1 MWSKKIVA
9 VSFLIAVCTPLLCL
23 GATGRESQ
31 RAHIPQTP
39 AGRQLAG
46 FLRAYNTG
54 EINSLH
60 KFIAEHFDK
69 TALEKRSADERAST
83 SAATFKITR
92 RLNLHRI
99 ERSTDYEV
107 DALCQ
112 SEVTEAWFSITIQVA
127 PQPPHGI
134 IRQAFGFASRPADA
148 IPHRKLR
155 TTQIVRQLDA
165 YLAKLVAADM
175 LSGTVLVAR
184 GNQPIFKKAYGL
196 NNSQMPNGIDT
207 KFDLASLT
215 KMFTAVAIAQL
226 VRREK
231 LSYGDSL
238 GKFLPDYPNKSAA
251 EKVTLHHLLTHTSG
265 LAEYSDKKEYR
276 PARQAGDQFKTLKD
290 WFPFFAD
297 DALTFEPGTKS
308 DYSNSN
314 FIVLGVVIEK
324 VTGQSYFDYVRE
336 HIFKPAGMNGTV
348 LSLAAGNSAGG
359 GLSTVKDLL
368 KFAVALRQH
377 TLLSPKYT
385 DIILTS
391 KITTGKDEG
400 YGYGF
405 EVRRL
410 NGKRIVGHSGGG
422 EADNYLDM
430 YLDDDYTV
438 VIFAKPYAGMNIT
451 RKLRELIIQGN

>member
-9 VSFLIAVCTPLLCL
+9 VSFLIASCPSLLCL
-23 GATGRESQ
+23 GVTKRENQGAT
-31 RAHIPQTP
+31 IPKTP
-39 AGRQLAG
+39 AGQQLAG

-54 EINSLH
+54 ELNTLH
-60 KFIAEHFDK
+60 RFIAERFDK
-69 TALEKRSADERAST
+69 ATLEKRSAGERAST
-83 SAATFKITR
+83 SAATFKITSQ
-92 RLNLHRI
+92 LNVYRV

-107 DALCQ
+107 EALCQ

-134 IRQAFGFASRPADA
+134 IRQTFGFASRPADA

-155 TTQIVRQLDA
+155 TTQIVKQLNA

-175 LSGTVLVAR
+175 LSGTVLVAK
-184 GNQPIFKKAYGL
+184 GNKTVFKKAYGS
-196 NNSQMPNGIDT
+196 NNSKAANDVET

-215 KMFTAVAIAQL
+215 KMFTSVAIAQL
-226 VRREK
+226 VQQDK
-231 LSYGDSL
+231 LSYGDSI
-238 GKFLPDYPNKSAA
+238 GKLLQGYPNKSAS

-276 PARQAGDQFKTLKD
+276 PARQAGDKFKTLKD
-290 WFPFFAD
+290 WFPFFAAE
-297 DALTFEPGTKS
+297 ALAFEPGTKS

-314 FIVLGVVIEK
+314 FIVLGVVLEK

-336 HIFKPAGMNGTV
+336 HIFKPAGMNSTV
-348 LSLAAGNSAGG
+348 LTAATGNSAGG
-359 GLSTVKDLL
+359 GFSTVEDLL
-368 KFAVALRQH
+368 KFTVALRQH
-377 TLLSPKYT
+377 VLLIPKYT

-391 KITTGKDEG
+391 KITTGENEG

-405 EVRRL
+405 EVRHL
-410 NGKRIVGHSGGG
+410 KGKRIVGHSGGG

-438 VIFAKPYAGMNIT
+438 VILAKPYAGRHIT